1 MHTKYSIKNFRTF
14 NNQGT
19 DIDIRPITILTGCN
33 SSGKSSIT
41 KSILLLNEFLSNRK
55 MVNFKNKSNNLLG
68 DINNILHE
76 GSAKKDFVL
85 KYNFY
90 SYMLSQEMSVE
101 FQFRAQKND
110 ALHNAFLH
118 QLILSKS
125 NGEILYKYKDGV
137 VNIDLNVIKE
147 DFFIRLIGE
156 SYIRKIK
163 HTHDEIN
170 SLGYIIEH
178 PFDDRINPVDGIHQ
192 MCKDFEK
199 RTKRNGYDYLR
210 NISES
215 LRRNGC
221 KFLCP
226 LDEELQSIIDNNA
239 IFYLNIYEKLKGVRK
254 SQLKNCFQRLFEK
267 GTFEV
272 LDKNISIYGKE
283 GEQNVVNSHIKDFNY
298 IIEEFEKSNTE
309 NFVDFIREQENGHLK
324 LRYTNMDDF
333 FFNEELINNFD
344 KLRFHKNET
353 AWDAIEAFDNLRSK
367 LKDDIDN
374 YFIEKPMDNPLYGIP
389 GLVHMEYKSLYMLRR
404 FTGFIIRE
412 ALEPDFKDNIS
423 YITTTRA
430 EVKRL
435 YTLTD
440 NDRFGQLI
448 NIYNNIL
455 RKPKDKTTDFLDVW
469 LNNFGIGS
477 NLSIDAYKDGL
488 GVGLRIHQHPKDKGR
503 LLADLGYGITQLV
516 SILLQIDIDIE
527 HIKLYDTVHKYL
539 KYVNMYLDDVYDED
553 DNDWTDKDVLEHIKP
568 TTIIIEEPEI
578 HLHPKFQSLLADM
591 IVDAYHCAKINFIIE
606 THSEYL
612 IRKLQTLVAEK
623 KMDSEDI
630 SLNYVYSEEDAKEMG
645 LSERVSQIGI
655 NNDGSL
661 TDAFGPGFF
670 DEARTLSA
678 KLIDIKFGKL

>member
-1 MHTKYSIKNFRTF
+1 MSGLS
-14 NNQGT
+14 NQRFLFYGF
-19 DIDIRPITILTGCN
+19 LN
-33 SSGKSSIT
+33 SK
-41 KSILLLNEFLSNRK
+41 KSIAKKELLDLKNIKQTLIFYESPYRINDTLKLIYDVFGNRK
-55 MVNFKNKSNNLLG
+55 ASIVREISKIYEEVMRCDIVELINFTE
-68 DINNILHE
+68 NI
-76 GSAKKDFVL
+76 K
-85 KYNFY
+85 
-90 SYMLSQEMSVE
+90 
-101 FQFRAQKND
+101 
-110 ALHNAFLH
+110 
-118 QLILSKS
+118 
-125 NGEILYKYKDGV
+125 GEIVL
-137 VNIDLNVIKE
+137 
-147 DFFIRLIGE
+147 LIEGN
-156 SYIRKIK
+156 
-163 HTHDEIN
+163 N
-170 SLGYIIEH
+170 S
-178 PFDDRINPVDGIHQ
+178 
-192 MCKDFEK
+192 
-199 RTKRNGYDYLR
+199 
-210 NISES
+210 
-215 LRRNGC
+215 
-221 KFLCP
+221 
-226 LDEELQSIIDNNA
+226 
-239 IFYLNIYEKLKGVRK
+239 
-254 SQLKNCFQRLFEK
+254 
-267 GTFEV
+267 
-272 LDKNISIYGKE
+272 
-283 GEQNVVNSHIKDFNY
+283 
-298 IIEEFEKSNTE
+298 IEEE
-309 NFVDFIREQENGHLK
+309 NVN
-324 LRYTNMDDF
+324 Y
-333 FFNEELINNFD
+333 EELINNFD